1 MAGNYPDFNV
11 TGQIGSNPITPIG
24 DNVMTQGLG
33 FPLRPVSTAPGEPGL
48 ANILAAQND
57 NDQIPAGLGIPLQVT
72 YGPAQSTASID
83 LSAAGEVTFLVD
95 GAYLVITN
103 LYFVR
108 TSSPGVSIMF
118 LRFLLDGVQA
128 GNPVAIEMDA
138 DETSQFQQFLLAGQV
153 TAGTVLTCE
162 VIRDSAENNDGQLEA
177 FTSTDGWG
185 NAPSSIIRVL
195 KF

>member
-24 DNVMTQGLG
+24 ENVMTQGIG
-33 FPLRPVSTAPGEPGL
+33 FPLRPVSSAPGEPGL

-57 NDQIPAGLGIPLQVT
+57 NDQIPAGLGVTLQVS
-72 YGPAQSTASID
+72 YGPPQANATVSLDANGT
-83 LSAAGEVTFLVD
+83 LTFLED

-108 TSSPGVSIMF
+108 TTTPGVSIMF
-118 LRFLLDGVQA
+118 LRFLLDGVQS
-128 GNPVAIEMDA
+128 GNPVAIEMT
-138 DETSQFQQFLLAGQV
+138 ENGTSQFQQFLLAGQV
-153 TAGTVLTCE
+153 TAGTELSVE